1 MVKPS
6 YFAKGYVKH
15 MDWVRAWGECL
26 RVDYLPNV
34 DIRTVKPKAKDID
47 DPDKGIKSAIAETL
61 KYAIKPEDMIGDE
74 SLQAVGGFM
83 STQGKYSNCDLWQ
96 VVGRWKMP

>member
-1 MVKPS
+1 
-6 YFAKGYVKH
+6 

-34 DIRTVKPKAKDID
+34 DIRTVKPKAKDLD

-61 KYAIKPEDMIGDE
+61 KYAIKPEDMIGDKPT
-74 SLQAVGGFM
+74 GGWWFHEY
-83 STQGKYSNCDLWQ
+83 TRQVFKLRFWQ
-96 VVGRWKMP
+96 VVGR

>member
-1 MVKPS
+1 M
-6 YFAKGYVKH
+6 
-15 MDWVRAWGECL
+15 
-26 RVDYLPNV
+26 DYLPNV
-34 DIRTVKPKAKDID
+34 DIRTVKPKAKDLD